1 MEGRI
6 AALQRRIPEQADA
19 LLLLGSVNR
28 YYYTAFSS
36 GAGYLFV
43 AKEKAV
49 LLVDGRYIEAARR
62 SARDCEVERITDLPA
77 QIDALCGECGVRRL
91 GIDTDSWSVAEFQRL
106 QEALSVTLLA
116 TPETSRAVRLTI

>member
-6 AALQRRIPEQADA
+6 AALQRRMPEQADA

-36 GAGYLFV
+36 SAGYLFV

-62 SARDCEVERITDLPA
+62 SARDCEVERIRIFPRRSMRSVGNAASGRWESIRTA
-77 QIDALCGECGVRRL
+77 GVWRSFSGCR
-91 GIDTDSWSVAEFQRL
+91 QRF
-106 QEALSVTLLA
+106 
-116 TPETSRAVRLTI
+116 P